1 MSRRRSM
8 GWRIGRGRWF
18 GPGASCPQ
26 RLAAEHAI
34 LNFLKFLPAPISS
47 ITTPRYARFP
57 TRGLNAGDA
66 LESRHD
72 GRDVDGLRHQVGDL
86 DTSGNAS
93 GITAR
98 IDGYLRH
105 REFGWSAV
113 AGRRSLPGQ
122 PDGAGARPLGR
133 RGFGYLHSGR
143 LQSPGVDSAWIGHDR
158 ADSATPR
165 GVRRSETQKAFSES
179 MAETV
184 QDATVSRSAVS
195 CLHGRAKGSEPE
207 TTGSF
212 GLWGREPIQ
221 HLHPRSKTSPPRAA
235 ISRLCWPR
243 YGLELS
249 PQP

>member
-1 MSRRRSM
+1 MLVNHVAAPIDGVAHRAGSAVRSRCTLPTTARRRT
-8 GWRIGRGRWF
+8 RYF
-18 GPGASCPQ
+18 
-26 RLAAEHAI
+26 
-34 LNFLKFLPAPISS
+34 KFLEVPPSPISS
-47 ITTPRYARFP
+47 IATPRYARFP

-122 PDGAGARPLGR
+122 PDGA
-133 RGFGYLHSGR
+133 SGVR
-143 LQSPGVDSAWIGHDR
+143 SGDVDLDISSPDAHNRSVLIPVGSGTTG

-165 GVRRSETQKAFSES
+165 GVRRCETQK
-179 MAETV
+179 
-184 QDATVSRSAVS
+184 
-195 CLHGRAKGSEPE
+195 
-207 TTGSF
+207 
-212 GLWGREPIQ
+212 
-221 HLHPRSKTSPPRAA
+221 TSPRVWRKPFKTR
-235 ISRLCWPR
+235 RLAGRP
-243 YGLELS
+243 
-249 PQP
+249 